1 MKTNRFTLFTSQGAR
16 ILPAL
21 FFVLSCLYIPGCH
34 WVDDCSGFADFSRKG
49 DDNSVA
55 KVIPLKDPV
64 LYWGHRLFSQAPGE
78 PMNETVTISGSD
90 LTNFEGCLHLKMKLL
105 DSRAALHNLPVIRID
120 GQQVLYADDLS
131 SGVSV
136 ITKEICGK
144 TADFTLTLSGQ
155 GEQDMQIE
163 LWIEGNMKNPVIDK
177 RDGNQY
183 KWVKIGEQRWMAQN
197 LAWLPSVNAPDDSS
211 WTQKR
216 YYVYDYTG
224 TNVSEAKLS
233 ANYKL
238 FGVLYNHPAA
248 MEKADSSSRIPSG
261 VQGACPQGWHVPSWG
276 EFLILRDFL
285 VNNGYSYP
293 GIHNAIAKSMAA
305 KTGWD
310 YSEIPGAVGND
321 PGTNNS
327 SGFTGLAG
335 GHYSWY
341 RDQRFF
347 SIGESCNW
355 WTSTQ
360 NTQDYSNNF
369 FNNAVLL
376 NTRTNLA
383 QYLTVAWYGYYVRCV
398 RNY

>member
-1 MKTNRFTLFTSQGAR
+1 MKPNRLTLFSSQAAQT
-16 ILPAL
+16 LSAS
-21 FFVLSCLYIPGCH
+21 FFVLFCLYLTGCQ
-34 WVDDCSGFADFSRKG
+34 WVDYSPGFIDLSRKG
-49 DDNSVA
+49 DDNSGA

-64 LYWGHRLFSQAPGE
+64 LYWGHRLFSQTPGK
-78 PMNETVTISGSD
+78 PLNETVTISGSD
-90 LTNFEGCLHLKMKLL
+90 LANFEGCLHLKMKLL
-105 DSRAALHNLPVIRID
+105 DNRAALHNLPMIRID

-131 SGVSV
+131 KGVSV

-144 TADFTLTLSGQ
+144 TTDFTLTVSGQ
-155 GEQDMQIE
+155 GEQGRQIE
-163 LWIEGNMKNPVIDK
+163 LWIEGNMKNPIIDK

-197 LAWLPSVNAPDDSS
+197 LAWLPSLNTPNDSS
-211 WTQKR
+211 ETQKR

-224 TNVSEAKLS
+224 INVSEAKSS

-261 VQGACPQGWHVPSWG
+261 VQGACPPGWHLPSWG

-285 VNNGYSYP
+285 MKNGYNYP
-293 GIHNAIAKSMAA
+293 GINNAIAKSMAA

-310 YSEIPGAVGND
+310 YSETPGTVGND

-335 GHYSWY
+335 GHYAPY
-341 RDQRFF
+341 QDRRFF
-347 SIGESCNW
+347 GIGGSCNW
-355 WTSTQ
+355 WTSSMDIQ
-360 NTQDYSNNF
+360 YSSHDYF
-369 FNNAVLL
+369 INAVLL
-376 NTRTNLA
+376 NTRT
-383 QYLTVAWYGYYVRCV
+383 YLTRYNTVAWFGYYVRCV
-398 RNY
+398 RN